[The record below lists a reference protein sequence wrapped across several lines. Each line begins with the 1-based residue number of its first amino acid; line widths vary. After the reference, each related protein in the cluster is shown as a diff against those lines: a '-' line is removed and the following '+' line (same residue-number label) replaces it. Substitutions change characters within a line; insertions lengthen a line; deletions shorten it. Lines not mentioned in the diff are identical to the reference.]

1 MIRSNLTTV
10 LVLTL
15 ATGCSASAVTPK
27 TVDEARALMARPE
40 TGDLE
45 RQRPKLVGE
54 AKAHL
59 DDANAEAARGQ
70 TEQANLHA
78 AIAVAKYKTA
88 KNFVLRDEL
97 TARRRAA
104 AANESAN
111 GAEKN
116 ALSELDERI
125 ARLESSGAKT
135 PALTAARAALSR
147 ARDKQAEA
155 IREGAPT
162 RATARY
168 EEGRRLVDLAVEE
181 LSTGSA
187 ESAPRYLEQAITA
200 FDLAIEET
208 KRGQA
213 PAPVDTAARS
223 ALQRAEDARAEALG
237 RDVPTR
243 DLARPDALLENA
255 RRALTEGDRD
265 RAIAAANDARTA
277 YMQAGSSRTRAPV
290 PIAPPTSSPDGGVR
304 ALADQRILELELRR
318 AELVGKGRDE
328 TCKAGFKE
336 FESTLEIA
344 KSRLRESDAVHALE
358 IATRAGER
366 LRACEPPVTAQPTA
380 RASESTH
387 AADAA
392 RTKAAAAALQK
403 AHEQRIRAE
412 LALGDDR
419 RLERAAAALAKAEQW
434 FERAG
439 YEQAEVYARQAEI
452 EYGALTSAKE
462 KDKDK
467 DKKAAASTA
476 TPNDAAALATKAIL
490 SAQEKLARVGARHPN
505 DPAVAEARGLVDL
518 AEKVTARGDHE
529 TAKSLAT
536 KASQALDGVKGE
548 TDADKCGVASAGGD
562 DVRARVSPIGATNT
576 AQERKARDEALAALK
591 DASAQSREGKCEA
604 ALASLERAKMAA
616 KLVGKEPIAETADPA
631 TRVLDKL
638 KQAERVRDTI
648 RVDDANRTAFE
659 RASER
664 LRIAKD
670 AYARQ
675 AWGESESNADA
686 ALGAFEA
693 MASVRATG
701 AVAKEDKPSDKQ
713 PKKEPEKAT
722 EKSAP
727 KEPATKEP
735 EKVAVVAATPGTTA
749 PAPAPAAWGQP
760 YKRIQDALAARAE
773 ALAVASDDDRGA
785 LDAAEGNMGR
795 ARGAWRVADYPAAD
809 SYAQAALST
818 YGTVI
823 AGAKK
828 RAQKNAPADSAVA
841 AKEVDAAMREAS
853 FALDDCQREACDDR
867 DAAAYSRGKRLYEAA
882 QQASD
887 GKDHAYAHELARE
900 SLKMLRTA
908 LATPRKNAPKDPKE
922 IERARVAADD
932 ALREAAIQMDLCK
945 GERCETFAAEE
956 WTRGTKELDGAKDAQ
971 QRQDHELTKSL
982 AERAATSFKAALSK
996 APKLAIPPGVTH
1008 VRVEGKQLIVS
1019 PQPDFANGTA
1029 KLSAQSTAV
1038 VKDLAAVLRANKDL
1052 IARVSLT
1059 GHTDN
1064 VGNAAQNTTL
1074 SRSRAQ
1080 SIATA
1085 LQAEGVPTS
1094 LLVVDGKGSSMPIAD
1109 NATDAGRKANRR
1121 VEINFE
1127 FK

>member
-1 MIRSNLTTV
+1 VIRSNLTTV
-10 LVLTL
+10 LVLSL

-27 TVDEARALMARPE
+27 AVDEARALMARPE

-54 AKAHL
+54 AKTHL
-59 DDANAEAARGQ
+59 DEANAEAARGQ

-78 AIAVAKYKTA
+78 TIAVAKYKTA

-104 AANESAN
+104 AANESGN

-135 PALTAARAALSR
+135 PALTAARATLSR

-168 EEGRRLVDLAVEE
+168 EEGRRLVELAVEE

-187 ESAPRYLEQAITA
+187 ETAPRYLEQAITA

-243 DLARPDALLENA
+243 ELARPDALLENA
-255 RRALTEGDRD
+255 RRALSEGDRD

-277 YMQAGSSRTRAPV
+277 YMQAGSSRQKAPV
-290 PIAPPTSSPDGGVR
+290 PIAPPTSSPDSGVR

-336 FESTLEIA
+336 FESTLDIA
-344 KSRLRESDAVHALE
+344 KSRLREGDAVHALE

-366 LRACEPPVTAQPTA
+366 LRACDPPVSAQPAT
-380 RASESTH
+380 RASEQSH

-392 RTKAAAAALQK
+392 RTKTAAAALQK

-452 EYGALTSAKE
+452 EYGALASAKE

-467 DKKAAASTA
+467 KAAAPTA

-490 SAQEKLARVGARHPN
+490 SAQEKLARVGARHPD
-505 DPAVAEARGLVDL
+505 DPAVAEARGLIDL
-518 AEKVTARGDHE
+518 AEKVMARGDHE

-548 TDADKCGVASAGGD
+548 TDADKCGVASSGGD

-591 DASAQSREGKCEA
+591 DASTQSREGKCEA
-604 ALASLERAKMAA
+604 AMASLERAKKAA
-616 KLVGKEPIAETADPA
+616 KLVGKETSTETADPSA
-631 TRVLDKL
+631 RVLDKL
-638 KQAERVRDTI
+638 KNAERVRDTV

-659 RASER
+659 RASDR
-664 LRIAKD
+664 LRVAKD
-670 AYARQ
+670 AYARR

-693 MASVRATG
+693 MASVGATG
-701 AVAKEDKPSDKQ
+701 AVAKTDKDKASDKQ
-713 PKKEPEKAT
+713 PKKEP

-735 EKVAVVAATPGTTA
+735 EKVAVVA
-749 PAPAPAAWGQP
+749 PAPGATSPAPTTAAWGQP

-773 ALAVASDDDRGA
+773 ALAVANDDDRAA
-785 LDAAEGNMGR
+785 LDTAEGNMGR
-795 ARGAWRVADYPAAD
+795 ARGAWSVADYPAAD

-823 AGAKK
+823 AAAKK

-900 SLKMLRTA
+900 SLKMLRAA

-922 IERARVAADD
+922 IARARQAADD

-945 GERCETFAAEE
+945 GERCETFAAED
-956 WTRGTKELDGAKDAQ
+956 WTRGTKELDGAKDAL

-996 APKLAIPPGVTH
+996 APKLTVPPGVTH

-1085 LQAEGVPTS
+1085 LQAEGISSS
-1094 LLVVDGKGSSMPIAD
+1094 LLAVDGKGSSMPIAD